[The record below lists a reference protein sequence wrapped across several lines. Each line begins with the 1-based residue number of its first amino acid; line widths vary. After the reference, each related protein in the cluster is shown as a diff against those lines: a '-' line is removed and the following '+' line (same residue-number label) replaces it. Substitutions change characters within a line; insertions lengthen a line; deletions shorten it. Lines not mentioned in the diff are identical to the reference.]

1 MKYYKYIGCPSSI
14 IIIYKV
20 VEYSGFRYV
29 IKGNRIL
36 IEEQISIER
45 LEFLNSSDYKLISKI
60 EFDFYLQE
68 L

>member
-1 MKYYKYIGCPSSI
+1 MKYYKYVGCTSSI

-20 VEYSGFRYV
+20 AKHSGLRYV

-36 IEEQISIER
+36 IEEQFSIER
-45 LEFLNSSDYKLISKI
+45 LKFLNSSDYKLISKI